1 VVIWYYYCRRL
12 LKFDSKI
19 GQNQPDLEVNA
30 NAMMEPW
37 RIEANTASGRVSALE
52 KRRRALEC

>member
-1 VVIWYYYCRRL
+1 VVIWYYRRGF

-19 GQNQPDLEVNA
+19 GQKKQPNLEVNA